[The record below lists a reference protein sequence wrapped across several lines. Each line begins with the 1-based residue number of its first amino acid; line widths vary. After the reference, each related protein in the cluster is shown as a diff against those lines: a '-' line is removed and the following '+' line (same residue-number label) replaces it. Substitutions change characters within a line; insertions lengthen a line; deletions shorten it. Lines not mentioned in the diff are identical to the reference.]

1 MTVAICTTSA
11 VATYVL
17 LASLVTQLGWHCLFL
32 LIGSESHKKV
42 HQELPFTNVLQ
53 TFWVGAVVCPVG
65 AYVVRVTFGSFIAF
79 VPSSASLAR
88 QKVMMFG
95 KRSNVAHFLPNA
107 EDHHMQDR
115 EDELENTTLA
125 AAFAVA
131 FFCASLAEE
140 PAKYF
145 GLARYY
151 PSRSTSSGVTSNT
164 LTTRT
169 SRQSLEHRYGSAD
182 TLKGPL
188 LEYNYWF
195 TRCWG
200 PKVGCF
206 TPVSN
211 PRIVVY
217 LGFV

>member
-1 MTVAICTTSA
+1 VTVAICTTSA

-32 LIGSESHKKV
+32 LIGSGSHKKV

-140 PAKYF
+140 PAKVGTPTPYSLLLLTF
-145 GLARYY
+145 HKLYVKL
-151 PSRSTSSGVTSNT
+151 SGF
-164 LTTRT
+164 
-169 SRQSLEHRYGSAD
+169 A
-182 TLKGPL
+182 
-188 LEYNYWF
+188 F
-195 TRCWG
+195 
-200 PKVGCF
+200 
-206 TPVSN
+206 
-211 PRIVVY
+211 
-217 LGFV
+217 